1 MIKIFT
7 FNKSNLIKISVIFF
21 IGFVSRIIINEYFG
35 INVFLDYANYIS
47 ILYYFNLSFISVY
60 FDQLFSFY
68 LGIPVNIDSVSNIR
82 PFNDDSK
89 TTNLLFSKDNPI
101 IQKVRCKLTWYSLG
115 KEKSAYGSYNE
126 YKLTWDPKASVWKE
140 VKNFLKW
147 SVHWIDN
154 EPTGILDP
162 EYMKERAERERKVF
176 LYEEAQRKKLYE
188 QEKERMARYYAR
200 FGKRK

>member
-101 IQKVRCKLTWYSLG
+101 IQKVRCKLT
-115 KEKSAYGSYNE
+115 
-126 YKLTWDPKASVWKE
+126 
-140 VKNFLKW
+140 
-147 SVHWIDN
+147 
-154 EPTGILDP
+154 
-162 EYMKERAERERKVF
+162 
-176 LYEEAQRKKLYE
+176 
-188 QEKERMARYYAR
+188 
-200 FGKRK
+200 